1 MSKPLVSVVMVT
13 RNVER
18 FLAEAIESI
27 LGQTFEDFE
36 FIILDF
42 GSTDSSKAIA
52 ASYGAK
58 DSRIKLHEVASCGL
72 TEARNASCRVAQGK
86 YIAIM
91 DADDVSL
98 PNRLA
103 SQVDFMEEHPQVGLL
118 GALAD
123 CMNSEGKSL
132 GFRVHLNP
140 PTDDEKIRLALRE
153 QSPFCQPTI
162 MLRREAFEV
171 VEGYRPVLAQ
181 AEDYDLFV
189 RIAERFCCAGLEQV
203 VLNYRIH
210 PHQLSMHKQR
220 QQSLCMLAAQASA
233 AARRNGKPDPLDSV
247 KEITP
252 KVVEYLGISMAAQ
265 RSSLVQ
271 EWETWIRF
279 LCMAGE
285 EHAALSA
292 ALEVLGSD
300 LRYVERRRVSDL
312 HLTVAWLYWREKK
325 RSRSILSAGRA
336 VAMRPQVVGRP
347 LKALLRRMGMA

>member
-1 MSKPLVSVVMVT
+1 MSEPLVSVVMVT

-27 LGQTFEDFE
+27 LSQTFKDFE

-52 ASYGAK
+52 ASYAAK
-58 DSRIKLHEVASCGL
+58 DSRIKLQEIPSCGL
-72 TEARNASCRVAQGK
+72 TEARNASCRSAQGR
-86 YIAIM
+86 YIAVM

-103 SQVDFMEEHPQVGLL
+103 SQVAFMEEHPQVGLL

-123 CMNSEGKSL
+123 CTNTDGKSL
-132 GFRVHLNP
+132 RFRVHLNP
-140 PTDDEKIRLALRE
+140 PTEDEKIKLALRK

-162 MLRREAFEV
+162 MLRREAFEAV
-171 VEGYRPVLAQ
+171 GGYRPVLAQ

-189 RIAERFCCAGLEQV
+189 RIAERFRCAGLDQV

-210 PHQLSMHKQR
+210 PQQLSMHKQR

-233 AARRNGKPDPLDSV
+233 EARRNGKPDPLDSV
-247 KEITP
+247 GEITP
-252 KVVEYLGISMAAQ
+252 KVVEDLGF
-265 RSSLVQ
+265 SLAVQ
-271 EWETWIRF
+271 QSALAKQWEIWIRF
-279 LCMAGE
+279 LYMAGE

-292 ALEVLGSD
+292 ALEVLHSD
-300 LRYVERRRVSDL
+300 LRYVERRRISDL
-312 HLTVAWLYWREKK
+312 HLTVAWLYWREK
-325 RSRSILSAGRA
+325 RLSRSVMSAGRA
-336 VAMRPQVVGRP
+336 FAVRPQVAGRP
-347 LKALLRRMGMA
+347 LKALLVRLGIA

>member
-27 LGQTFEDFE
+27 LSQTFTDFE

-52 ASYGAK
+52 ASYAAK
-58 DSRIKLHEVASCGL
+58 DSRIRLHEIASCGL
-72 TEARNASCRVAQGK
+72 TEARNASCRVAQGQ

-91 DADDVSL
+91 DADDVAL

-103 SQVDFMEEHPQVGLL
+103 LQVGFMEEHPQVGLL

-123 CMNSEGKSL
+123 CTNSEGKPL

-140 PTDDEKIRLALRE
+140 PTKDENIRLALRE
-153 QSPFCQPTI
+153 RSPFCQPTI
-162 MLRREAFEV
+162 MLRREAFEAV
-171 VEGYRPVLAQ
+171 GGYRPVLAQ

-189 RIAERFCCAGLEQV
+189 RIAERYSCAGLDQV

-210 PHQLSMHKQR
+210 PQQLSMHKQR
-220 QQSLCMLAAQASA
+220 QQSLSMLAAQASA

-247 KEITP
+247 GEITP
-252 KVVEYLGISMAAQ
+252 KVVADLGISLAAQ
-265 RSSLVQ
+265 QSFLGKQ
-271 EWETWIRF
+271 WEIWIGF
-279 LCMAGE
+279 LCMSGQ
-285 EHAALSA
+285 EHAALCA
-292 ALEVLGSD
+292 ALEVLRSD
-300 LRYVERRRVSDL
+300 LRHVERRRVSDL
-312 HLTVAWLYWREKK
+312 HLTVAWLYWKEK
-325 RSRSILSAGRA
+325 RLSRSVLSAGRA
-336 VAMRPQVVGRP
+336 FAMRPQVAGRP
-347 LKALLRRMGMA
+347 LKALLVRLGIA

>member
-1 MSKPLVSVVMVT
+1 MSKPLVSVAMVT

-27 LGQTFEDFE
+27 LGQTFKDFE

-42 GSTDSSKAIA
+42 GSTDRSKAIA
-52 ASYGAK
+52 ASYAAK
-58 DSRIKLHEVASCGL
+58 DSRIKQHEIASCSL
-72 TEARNASCRVAQGK
+72 TEARNASCRVAQGQ

-103 SQVDFMEEHPQVGLL
+103 LQVDFMEEHPQVGLL

-123 CMNSEGKSL
+123 CTNSEGKSL

-140 PTDDEKIRLALRE
+140 PTEDEKIKLALRE
-153 QSPFCQPTI
+153 RSPFCQPTI

-171 VEGYRPVLAQ
+171 AGGYRPVLAQ

-189 RIAERFCCAGLEQV
+189 RIAERFRCAGLDHV

-210 PHQLSMHKQR
+210 PQQLSMHKQR

-247 KEITP
+247 EEITP
-252 KVVEYLGISMAAQ
+252 KVVEDLGISMAVQ
-265 RSSLVQ
+265 QSSLAQ
-271 EWETWIRF
+271 QWETWIRF
-279 LCMAGE
+279 LYMAGE

-292 ALEVLGSD
+292 ALEVLRSD
-300 LRYVERRRVSDL
+300 LRYVERRRISDL

-325 RSRSILSAGRA
+325 RSKSLLSAGRA
-336 VAMRPQVVGRP
+336 VAIRPQVIGRP
-347 LKALLRRMGMA
+347 LRPLLDWLGLV